1 MTWVIGVAVDTG
13 VRILRQPQFGGLAAL
28 DEVQQLDIFAEMLEH
43 VHHPDGRS
51 FDHLEDQVTGD
62 GMGAHHGDE
71 NDAIGLEVAL
81 VQRDGGGRR
90 PAFPFAGADRS

>member
-1 MTWVIGVAVDTG
+1 MTWGIGVAVDTG
-13 VRILRQPQFGGLAAL
+13 VRILRQPKFGGLAAL

-62 GMGAHHGDE
+62 GMGAHHG
-71 NDAIGLEVAL
+71 ARCRIG
-81 VQRDGGGRR
+81 RDWRHEAVPGWFSLSMA
-90 PAFPFAGADRS
+90 AFPAQ